1 MRLAE
6 IMALRQTICAG
17 VLVTLTER
25 CPLRCAHCSSS
36 SDMRG
41 RQLDGAALLR
51 FVGTFTRECRPD
63 VLMLTGGEPML
74 RPDLVADTAQAAKT
88 AGTRTAALSGAFFAR
103 DEGIPAPIRRAVR
116 ALDHVSFSLDAF
128 HEREVPRRNVFAV
141 LRTVLRLGVATSLH
155 IVGDGP
161 DDPYL
166 ERVSTEVL
174 TMFGADVPMLVS
186 AVKPIG
192 RAASWARRHAPLDGL
207 AAAPCSMAA
216 WPVVA
221 VDGRV
226 VSCCNQS
233 VVDGPARPEHLR
245 LGELGTTWAGIHA
258 RAHSSPLLRMIRTVG
273 PVYIASQAGN
283 LGSTDYCGTCRRLGD
298 SPSEVEW
305 AVRAGS
311 GPAGELLQTM
321 ASSQAG
327 GAEALIRR
335 HGIAR
340 YAHLVG
346 KPG

>member
-51 FVGTFTRECRPD
+51 LVGTFTRECRPD

-74 RPDLVADTAQAAKT
+74 RPDLVADTAQAARA

-103 DEGIPAPIRRAVR
+103 DNGIPAPIMRAFR

-155 IVGDGP
+155 IVGD
-161 DDPYL
+161 DPYL
-166 ERVSTEVL
+166 QQLSTEVL
-174 TMFGADVPMLVS
+174 TMFGSDVPMLVS

-192 RAASWARRHAPLDGL
+192 RAASWARRQHTPPDGL
-207 AAAPCSMAA
+207 AAAPCAMAA
-216 WPVVA
+216 WPVVTA
-221 VDGRV
+221 DGHV

-245 LGELGTTWAGIHA
+245 LGELGTTWASIRA
-258 RAHSSPLLRMIRTVG
+258 RAHNSPVLRMIRTVG
-273 PVYIASQAGN
+273 PVYIASQGGSP
-283 LGSTDYCGTCRRLGD
+283 GSTDYCGTCQRLGE
-298 SPSEVEW
+298 SPSAVEW

-311 GPAGELLQTM
+311 GPAGELLQAT

-327 GAEALIRR
+327 GVEALIRR
-335 HGIAR
+335 HGVAR

-346 KPG
+346 KP